1 MKVSYFFFYN
11 VCKFLNLSLCSDI
24 SEESARLTI
33 SQSIDIKEE
42 IITEELFDD
51 IGNNLNAEE
60 QYAKK
65 CNDWIEPTQG
75 SDAEN
80 FDDNV
85 EDDFDVEEH
94 FSENIDYIT
103 LSDKKNEVED
113 IPLQFSSQS
122 FQVPN
127 DMNPKVVLEK
137 LPMCDIC
144 EKSFDSSRALRHH
157 KKSEHNRIV
166 RDSKIKE
173 SSDLNENPL
182 KDEDL
187 PAHEFLLKYTMKDDP
202 KWSISLIIKPYVYA
216 QKRSSPNGK
225 TYWYCIQCKEQ
236 DCITEAISMKLLDS
250 DGKPNHGL
258 QSADPNHICNPC
270 PSYHL
275 QKKFT
280 ILWNNSIHENP
291 DEEPRKLYEKTKQD
305 ICDLIDDENVKLLFL
320 DKIPTFA
327 NMWKN
332 IYYNRNL
339 VHPKIVE
346 KRSVRKCAMCDFE
359 SLSNDEFKTH
369 IKNMHRGMKPHSK
382 ARLESHKSTGHLNVK
397 GK

>member
-11 VCKFLNLSLCSDI
+11 VCKIVNLTLCSDI

-60 QYAKK
+60 QYSKK

-80 FDDNV
+80 FDGNV
-85 EDDFDVEEH
+85 EDDFDVEEQ
-94 FSENIDYIT
+94 FSENLDYFT
-103 LSDKKNEVED
+103 LSDKKNELED
-113 IPLQFSSQS
+113 IPLQVVAQS
-122 FQVPN
+122 FQVPH

-157 KKSEHNRIV
+157 KKSEHNKIV

-173 SSDLNENPL
+173 RSDLNENPL
-182 KDEDL
+182 KDEEL
-187 PAHEFLLKYTMKDDP
+187 PAHEFMLKYTMKDDP

-250 DGKPNHGL
+250 DGKPNHEL
-258 QSADPNHICNPC
+258 QSADPNHVCNPC

-280 ILWNNSIHENP
+280 IQCRISSLFSRFNVDISEEESPDHSIHFPFKYSYFSTE
-291 DEEPRKLYEKTKQD
+291 KLVGK
-305 ICDLIDDENVKLLFL
+305 
-320 DKIPTFA
+320 FA
-327 NMWKN
+327 N
-332 IYYNRNL
+332 
-339 VHPKIVE
+339 
-346 KRSVRKCAMCDFE
+346 
-359 SLSNDEFKTH
+359 
-369 IKNMHRGMKPHSK
+369 
-382 ARLESHKSTGHLNVK
+382 SH
-397 GK
+397 